1 MKKRGVMGK
10 KKNQQTKCKTKKKV
24 KPFNNKSHTKATT
37 LSYLEKKNHAMDI
50 HPSIYNSASKS
61 NNCKKQGRSKGY
73 GFERKKAKSPKKRA
87 NAVGRFC
94 RLFKV
99 CKKSRATEHE
109 EEYFE
114 DTSDDAKEKKASKS
128 LKLADYIDKLTKN
141 PSGVIS
147 RTMSND
153 VPTGLPK
160 VKRFL
165 SYQGEL
171 DDLLLHVSAGTK
183 VSRNNPLPK
192 TPFLLPARLYH
203 SPEHHFSHCPK
214 HLVEELRSLRIA
226 PMENLKEKSSY
237 FAAKKNDMPAPK
249 ALKRVFREIRK
260 DLPRGLDIDA
270 YGSMFV
276 RFDEDAP
283 TYMKALLSG
292 GPSSPYAD
300 GLFLFDI
307 YCDAKYPA
315 EHCLVK
321 HITKGANT
329 LKLKHSP
336 GGFSPNLHASTGKVC
351 LSLLGTWNGIGWS
364 PNKSNIYQVLSTL
377 LRDIFGVENP
387 YYNEPNYGFWEGTA
401 PTKNHSDAV
410 EYCNAYLREA
420 TLRLAILA
428 PLREPIPGYERVI
441 KLHFLVRREAIEVRM
456 KTWLQE
462 AKEKLANAL
471 QNAKDTNKK
480 SERIK
485 WLQTHIA
492 TMEDLI
498 KSVKGALL
506 KNMNGYTITETV
518 RSYEENVVHI
528 QRCLEKLKS
537 FGSLF
542 DYSKND
548 SIPLKIERGGF
559 TLGVTNRKK
568 MIDSAIVDGWEKK
581 YSETVKNVERTQ
593 IKVKEA
599 KLKVQE
605 RRKQIFSK
613 PNIIKSERQEHD
625 EKGGDP
631 SDSVSKDPIDD
642 GDEPLPAG
650 FTTHKKW
657 LQDVLEHSKD
667 CEEYDDDDN
676 IKFGAAPQFKK
687 A

>member
-1 MKKRGVMGK
+1 MENRES
-10 KKNQQTKCKTKKKV
+10 KV
-24 KPFNNKSHTKATT
+24 IT
-37 LSYLEKKNHAMDI
+37 LL
-50 HPSIYNSASKS
+50 
-61 NNCKKQGRSKGY
+61 
-73 GFERKKAKSPKKRA
+73 
-87 NAVGRFC
+87 
-94 RLFKV
+94 
-99 CKKSRATEHE
+99 
-109 EEYFE
+109 
-114 DTSDDAKEKKASKS
+114 
-128 LKLADYIDKLTKN
+128 DYIDTRTKG
-141 PSGVIS
+141 PPRTIS
-147 RTMSND
+147 KTLSND
-153 VPTGLPK
+153 VPTCLPK

-171 DDLLLHVSAGTK
+171 DDLLLHMSAEMK
-183 VSRNNPLPK
+183 DKRRNESLSTNPLSVP
-192 TPFLLPARLYH
+192 TRLYH

-214 HLVEELRSLRIA
+214 HLVEELRNLKIA

-237 FAAKKNDMPAPK
+237 FASKKNDMPAPK

-307 YCDAKYPA
+307 YCDSKYPA

-321 HITKGANT
+321 HVTKGANT

-351 LSLLGTWNGIGWS
+351 LSLLGTWSGIGWS

-428 PLREPIPGYERVI
+428 PLREPIPGFERVI

-462 AKEKLANAL
+462 AKEKLAKAL
-471 QNAKDTNKK
+471 QKLGSETK
-480 SERIK
+480 SARVK
-485 WLQTHIA
+485 WLRTHIT
-492 TMEDLI
+492 TMEQLI
-498 KSVKGALL
+498 ESVKAALL

-528 QRCLEKLKS
+528 QRCLKKLKS

-542 DYSKND
+542 DYSKSD
-548 SIPLKIERGGF
+548 SIPLKIERGGLM
-559 TLGVTNRKK
+559 LGIAKRKK
-568 MIDSAIVDGWEKK
+568 MVDSALIDGWEKK
-581 YSETVKNVERTQ
+581 YSETVKNVERAQ
-593 IKVKEA
+593 SKVNEA

-605 RRKQIFSK
+605 RRKQKFSK
-613 PNIIKSERQEHD
+613 PSINKSEKQED
-625 EKGGDP
+625 D
-631 SDSVSKDPIDD
+631 DKDNNRRLNDVTEYSI
-642 GDEPLPAG
+642 DEPMPAG
-650 FTTHKKW
+650 FTTQKKW
-657 LQDVLEHSKD
+657 LQDVLEHSKN
-667 CEEYDDDDN
+667 CEDDDDDN

-687 A
+687 N

>member
-1 MKKRGVMGK
+1 MGK
-10 KKNQQTKCKTKKKV
+10 KKSNKMKCNSKSMSSKPTNLDVIKTHVSKTKV
-24 KPFNNKSHTKATT
+24 AS
-37 LSYLEKKNHAMDI
+37 LSYAEKKKHAMDI
-50 HPSIYNSASKS
+50 HSSVYVRTSKS
-61 NNCKKQGRSKGY
+61 NNCKKQGRSKRY
-73 GFERKKAKSPKKRA
+73 GFERKKAKSPKKRTT
-87 NAVGRFC
+87 AVGRFL

-99 CKKSRATEHE
+99 CKRSRATEHE
-109 EEYFE
+109 EEDFE
-114 DTSDDAKEKKASKS
+114 PTTEDALENRESKVIT
-128 LKLADYIDKLTKN
+128 LLDYIDTRTKG
-141 PSGVIS
+141 PPRTIS
-147 RTMSND
+147 KTLSND
-153 VPTGLPK
+153 VPTCLPK

-171 DDLLLHVSAGTK
+171 DDLLLHVSAEMK
-183 VSRNNPLPK
+183 NKRDESLSANPLLVP
-192 TPFLLPARLYH
+192 TRLYH

-214 HLVEELRSLRIA
+214 HLIEELRNLKIA

-237 FAAKKNDMPAPK
+237 FASKKNDMPAPK

-307 YCDAKYPA
+307 YCDSKYPA

-321 HITKGANT
+321 HVTKGANT

-351 LSLLGTWNGIGWS
+351 LSLLGTWSGIGWS

-428 PLREPIPGYERVI
+428 PLREPIPGFERVI

-462 AKEKLANAL
+462 AKEKLAKAL
-471 QNAKDTNKK
+471 QKLGSETK
-480 SERIK
+480 SARVK
-485 WLQTHIA
+485 WLRTHIT
-492 TMEDLI
+492 TMEQLI
-498 KSVKGALL
+498 ESVKAALL

-528 QRCLEKLKS
+528 QRCLKKLKS

-542 DYSKND
+542 DYSKSD
-548 SIPLKIERGGF
+548 SIPLKIERGGLM
-559 TLGVTNRKK
+559 LGISKRKK
-568 MIDSAIVDGWEKK
+568 LVNSATIDGWEEK
-581 YSETVKNVERTQ
+581 YSETVKNVERAQ
-593 IKVKEA
+593 SKVNEA

-605 RRKQIFSK
+605 RRKQKFSK
-613 PNIIKSERQEHD
+613 PSINKSEKQED
-625 EKGGDP
+625 D
-631 SDSVSKDPIDD
+631 DKDHNRCLNDVTEYSI
-642 GDEPLPAG
+642 DEPMPAG
-650 FTTHKKW
+650 FTTQKKM
-657 LQDVLEHSKD
+657 VAR
-667 CEEYDDDDN
+667 C
-676 IKFGAAPQFKK
+676 A
-687 A
+687 